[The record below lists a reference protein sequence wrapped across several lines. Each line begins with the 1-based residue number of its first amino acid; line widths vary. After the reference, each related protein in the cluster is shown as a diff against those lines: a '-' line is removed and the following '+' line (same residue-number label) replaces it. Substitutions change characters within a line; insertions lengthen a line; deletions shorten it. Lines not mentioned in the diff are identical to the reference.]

1 MVINTLNDSRKK
13 KNKKTSNY
21 PPTSEIAIMGAIF
34 CPLLIHMVTGWLNGL
49 AWQKKA
55 GMVQPKILENLVL
68 MKNLYVFL
76 HARKFSDSTTACS
89 P

>member
-1 MVINTLNDSRKK
+1 MVINTLSDSREK
-13 KNKKTSNY
+13 KKTSNY

-49 AWQKKA
+49 ERQKKA

-76 HARKFSDSTTACS
+76 HTRKFFDSTTACS